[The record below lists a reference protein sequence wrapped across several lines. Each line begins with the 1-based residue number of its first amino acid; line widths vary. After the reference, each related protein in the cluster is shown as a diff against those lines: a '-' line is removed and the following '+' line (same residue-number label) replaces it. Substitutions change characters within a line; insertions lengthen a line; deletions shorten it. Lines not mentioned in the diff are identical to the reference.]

1 MTTYIWVSEKTLE
14 VASSNTVTNKKHTE
28 FADWSAASST
38 NFPRSSILFSE
49 GTKDGAFIAAEIS
62 FPGSGT
68 TIQRVT
74 TN

>member
-1 MTTYIWVSEKTLE
+1 MGLREDFRDCFSQHCDR
-14 VASSNTVTNKKHTE
+14 NKKHIE
-28 FADWSAASST
+28 FADWSAASSM

-49 GTKDGAFIAAEIS
+49 GTKDAAFIAAEIS

-68 TIQRVT
+68 TIQRLI